1 MTIAG
6 NLSSIREKIER
17 AAERTGRSAD
27 DIILV
32 AVSKTVPIAAIQ
44 SAISAGITHL
54 GENRVQEAYEKFALP
69 GDVAEGK
76 IGRDG
81 ITLHMIG
88 TLQRNKANRAAA
100 LFDYVQSVDR
110 AELAWSLEKAAAV
123 ERGGQPLPVL
133 LEVNLTGEA
142 SKSGISPQDLPKLA
156 DVVSGCSHLSG
167 MGLMTIARQDAGEK
181 ELRATFST
189 LRNFLDTLRAHYPSP
204 NNWQHLS
211 MGMSGD
217 YELAI
222 QEGATIIRLGRA
234 IFGER
239 SSVTKT

>member
-6 NLSSIREKIER
+6 NLSTIREKIER
-17 AAERTGRSAD
+17 AAACAGRSAD
-27 DIILV
+27 DITLV
-32 AVSKTVPIAAIQ
+32 AVSKTVPVTAIQ

-69 GDVAEGK
+69 GEVDEGK
-76 IGRDG
+76 IGKGG

-110 AELAWSLEKAAAV
+110 AELALSLEKAAA
-123 ERGGQPLPVL
+123 EGRGGRPLPVL

-142 SKSGISPQDLPKLA
+142 SKSGISPQELPALA
-156 DVVSGCSHLSG
+156 DIVSGCSHLSG
-167 MGLMTIARQDAGEK
+167 MGLMTIARQGAGEK

-189 LRNFLDTLRAHYPSP
+189 LRNLLITLRAYYPLTDR
-204 NNWQHLS
+204 WQHLS
-211 MGMSGD
+211 MGMSDD

-222 QEGATIIRLGRA
+222 EEGATIIRLGRA

-239 SSVTKT
+239 NSVSKT